1 MIKIIQI
8 TDPHLLENKSELFRD
23 VKPYE
28 TLKAII
34 SNIKKSN
41 WDFDIVIATGDLAQD
56 NKKNSYN
63 HFVDLLTSLNTP
75 IYSIPGNHD
84 DKGIMQSVLTKP
96 LFHYCNELIMHN
108 WLIIGIDSNKKDSP
122 SGYISQEEFNRLR
135 SSIESSDVEYIMI
148 YLHHQPINVNS
159 RWIDAIGLENKVE
172 LYNILDNCNKIKGLF
187 FGHTHQSIEMN
198 YKDIQ
203 LIGTP
208 STCRQFKPNSDSF
221 AMDNLPPA
229 YRKIQLNNNGSI
241 DTNVVW
247 LNY

>member
-1 MIKIIQI
+1 
-8 TDPHLLENKSELFRD
+8 
-23 VKPYE
+23 
-28 TLKAII
+28 
-34 SNIKKSN
+34 
-41 WDFDIVIATGDLAQD
+41 
-56 NKKNSYN
+56 
-63 HFVDLLTSLNTP
+63 
-75 IYSIPGNHD
+75 
-84 DKGIMQSVLTKP
+84 
-96 LFHYCNELIMHN
+96 
-108 WLIIGIDSNKKDSP
+108 
-122 SGYISQEEFNRLR
+122 
-135 SSIESSDVEYIMI
+135 MI

-208 STCRQFKPNSDSF
+208 STCRQFKPKSDSF
-221 AMDNLPPA
+221 AMDNSPPA

>member
-96 LFHYCNELIMHN
+96 LFHYLSLIH
-108 WLIIGIDSNKKDSP
+108 I
-122 SGYISQEEFNRLR
+122 
-135 SSIESSDVEYIMI
+135 
-148 YLHHQPINVNS
+148 
-159 RWIDAIGLENKVE
+159 
-172 LYNILDNCNKIKGLF
+172 
-187 FGHTHQSIEMN
+187 
-198 YKDIQ
+198 
-203 LIGTP
+203 
-208 STCRQFKPNSDSF
+208 
-221 AMDNLPPA
+221 
-229 YRKIQLNNNGSI
+229 
-241 DTNVVW
+241 
-247 LNY
+247 